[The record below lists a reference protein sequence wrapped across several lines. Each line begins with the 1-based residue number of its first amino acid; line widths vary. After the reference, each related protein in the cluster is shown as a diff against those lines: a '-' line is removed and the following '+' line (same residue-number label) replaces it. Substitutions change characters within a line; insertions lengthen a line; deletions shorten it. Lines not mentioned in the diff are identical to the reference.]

1 MKNCKA
7 NQVALKHIL
16 CCLILLLVFVLT
28 IGVKGYTNEGDG
40 EEHLSANTS
49 DTVPLKPLVADNYLE
64 LETLNKNSRNAQFVV
79 DFIDQNYNESTY
91 EDYLNLYNE
100 EIKFFSKTFGFKYE
114 DVLKDLKN
122 KSLKNKDF
130 EPTNIGFIKNKEGN
144 LKTFDSIEYG
154 IVEYFYRL
162 IESKSLKRS
171 KKVVPYTGNSKYIE
185 DLIIYYTEN
194 IYTNVDTVT
203 ALSIGA
209 AESGYYKVKYM
220 LKRNNVFGGMSNSGL
235 ITYENIEIGVL
246 KYIRLL
252 SKNYYSKGLDT
263 LSEIGRV
270 YCPVYNNGVKTASSH
285 WINLVNTAKTKYND
299 YTQNIEIN
307 ALVETKAI

>member
-1 MKNCKA
+1 MINGKA
-7 NQVALKHIL
+7 NKVALKHIL

-28 IGVKGYTNEGDG
+28 IGVKGYANEGTG

-49 DTVPLKPLVADNYLE
+49 DTVPLKPLVADNYFE
-64 LETLNKNSRNAQFVV
+64 LETENENSQNLEYIVAFLEE
-79 DFIDQNYNESTY
+79 NYNETSY
-91 EDYLNLYNE
+91 EDYLNLYSE
-100 EIKFFSKTFGFKYE
+100 ELKFFSKAFGYKYE
-114 DVLKDLKN
+114 DVLTNLLEKASNN
-122 KSLKNKDF
+122 KEF
-130 EPTNIGFIKNKEGN
+130 EPTNIGFLKNKKGK
-144 LKTFDSIEYG
+144 LKTFDSVEYG
-154 IVEYFYRL
+154 IVEYFYNL
-162 IESKSLKRS
+162 VESKSLKRS
-171 KKVVPYTGNSKYIE
+171 KKVVPYQGSSKYIE
-185 DLIIYYTEN
+185 NLIIYYTEN
-194 IYTNVDTVT
+194 VYTNVDTVT

-220 LKRNNVFGGMSNSGL
+220 LRRNNVFGGMSNSGL

-252 SKNYYSKGLDT
+252 SRNYYGKGLDT

-307 ALVETKAI
+307 ALVETEAI

>member
-1 MKNCKA
+1 MINGKA
-7 NQVALKHIL
+7 NKVALKHIL

-28 IGVKGYTNEGDG
+28 IGVKGYTSEGTG

-49 DTVPLKPLVADNYLE
+49 DTVPLKPLVADNYFE
-64 LETLNKNSRNAQFVV
+64 LETLKTSHDLEYIVAFLEE
-79 DFIDQNYNESTY
+79 NYNEAKY
-91 EDYLNLYNE
+91 EDYLNLYQE
-100 EIKFFSKTFGFKYE
+100 EIKFFSKAFGYKYE
-114 DVLKDLKN
+114 DVLSDLKE
-122 KSLKNKDF
+122 KAKNNTEF
-130 EPTNIGFIKNKEGN
+130 EPTNIGFIKNKEGK

-154 IVEYFYRL
+154 IVEYFYKL
-162 IESKSLKRS
+162 VESKSLKRN
-171 KKVVPYTGNSKYIE
+171 KKVVPYEGDSKYIE

-220 LKRNNVFGGMSNSGL
+220 LRRNNVFGGMSNSGL

-252 SKNYYSKGLDT
+252 SKNYYGKGLNT

-307 ALVETKAI
+307 ALVKTKAI

>member
-1 MKNCKA
+1 MINGKA
-7 NQVALKHIL
+7 HKVALKHIL

-28 IGVKGYTNEGDG
+28 IGVKGYTSEGTG
-40 EEHLSANTS
+40 EEHLSSNTS
-49 DTVPLKPLVADNYLE
+49 DTVPLKPLVADNYFE
-64 LETLNKNSRNAQFVV
+64 LETENKNSQDLEYIIAFLSE
-79 DFIDQNYNESTY
+79 NYNESTY
-91 EDYLNLYNE
+91 EDYLNLYDE
-100 EIKFFSKTFGFKYE
+100 ELKFFSKAFGFKYE
-114 DVLKDLKN
+114 DILADLRN
-122 KSLKNKDF
+122 KASNNIEF

-144 LKTFDSIEYG
+144 LKTFDSVEYG
-154 IVEYFYRL
+154 IVEYFYKL
-162 IESKSLKRS
+162 VENKTIKRN
-171 KKVVPYTGNSKYIE
+171 KKMVPYEGDSKYIE
-185 DLIIYYTEN
+185 DLIIYYTSKV
-194 IYTNVDTVT
+194 YTNVDTVT

-220 LKRNNVFGGMSNSGL
+220 LRRNNVFGGMSNSGL

-252 SKNYYSKGLDT
+252 SKSYYGKGLNT

-299 YTQNIEIN
+299 YTQNIEIT
-307 ALVETKAI
+307 ALVETEAI

>member
-1 MKNCKA
+1 MINGKA
-7 NQVALKHIL
+7 NKVALKHIL

-28 IGVKGYTNEGDG
+28 IGVKGYTSEGTG

-49 DTVPLKPLVADNYLE
+49 DTVPLKPLVADNYFE
-64 LETLNKNSRNAQFVV
+64 LETLNKGS
-79 DFIDQNYNESTY
+79 QNIEYIASFLSEGYNETSY
-91 EDYLNLYNE
+91 EDYLSLYSE
-100 EIKFFSKTFGFKYE
+100 ELKFFSKTFGFKYE
-114 DVLKDLKN
+114 DVLSDLRKKASN
-122 KSLKNKDF
+122 NEEF
-130 EPTNIGFIKNKEGN
+130 EPTNLGFLKNKEGKQ
-144 LKTFDSIEYG
+144 KTFDSIEYG
-154 IVEYFYRL
+154 IVEYFYNL
-162 IESKSLKRS
+162 VESKSLKRS
-171 KKVVPYTGNSKYIE
+171 KKVVPYTGSSKYVE
-185 DLIIYYTEN
+185 NLIIYYTSKV
-194 IYTNVDTVT
+194 YTNVDTVT

-220 LKRNNVFGGMSNSGL
+220 LRRNNVFGGMSNSGL

-252 SKNYYSKGLDT
+252 SRNYYGKGLNT
-263 LSEIGRV
+263 LQEIGRV

-307 ALVETKAI
+307 ALVETEAI

>member
-1 MKNCKA
+1 MINGKA
-7 NQVALKHIL
+7 NKVALKHIL

-28 IGVKGYTNEGDG
+28 IGVKGYTSEGTG

-49 DTVPLKPLVADNYLE
+49 DTVPLKPLVADNYFE
-64 LETLNKNSRNAQFVV
+64 LETLKTSHDLEYIVAFLEE
-79 DFIDQNYNESTY
+79 NYNEAKY
-91 EDYLNLYNE
+91 EDYLNLYQE
-100 EIKFFSKTFGFKYE
+100 EIKFFSKAFGYKYE
-114 DVLKDLKN
+114 DVLSDLKE
-122 KSLKNKDF
+122 KAKNNTEF
-130 EPTNIGFIKNKEGN
+130 EPTNIGFIKNKEGK

-154 IVEYFYRL
+154 IVEYFYKL
-162 IESKSLKRS
+162 VESKSLKRN
-171 KKVVPYTGNSKYIE
+171 KKVVPYEGDSKYIE

-209 AESGYYKVKYM
+209 AESGYYKVKFM
-220 LKRNNVFGGMSNSGL
+220 LRKNNVFGGMSNSGL

-252 SKNYYSKGLDT
+252 SKNYYGKGLNT

-307 ALVETKAI
+307 ALVKTKAI

>member
-1 MKNCKA
+1 MINGKA
-7 NQVALKHIL
+7 KKVALKHIL

-28 IGVKGYTNEGDG
+28 IGVKGYANEGTNEV
-40 EEHLSANTS
+40 ELNANAS
-49 DTVPLKPLVADNYLE
+49 DTVPLKPLVAENYFE
-64 LETLNKNSRNAQFVV
+64 LETLKTSLNLEYIVEFLQES
-79 DFIDQNYNESTY
+79 YNQTKY
-91 EDYLNLYNE
+91 EDYLNLYQE
-100 EIKFFSKTFGFKYE
+100 EIKFFSKAFGYKYE
-114 DVLKDLKN
+114 DVLADLKSKTN
-122 KSLKNKDF
+122 NNADF
-130 EPTNIGFIKNKEGN
+130 EPTNIGFIKNKEGKI
-144 LKTFDSIEYG
+144 KTFDSIEYG
-154 IVEYFYRL
+154 IVEYFYKL
-162 IESKSLKRS
+162 VESKSLKRS

-252 SKNYYSKGLDT
+252 SMHYYGKGLNT

-270 YCPVYNNGVKTASSH
+270 YCPVYDNGVKTASSH

-307 ALVETKAI
+307 ALVEAKAI